1 MLIKSDFKDYYDCG
15 KAYDFEQEPLYI
27 RYSNHILI
35 QPFTFPERKS
45 TSPLKWMR
53 WKSYMLYSDLIL
65 GFCGK
70 VYFGHVKK
78 FNPNKIDR
86 VIYWEEGFDYGIE
99 AMEFRE
105 SPRKFLDSFKQFFE
119 LYNTPIFSIMLKW
132 HDFREDRTILTVN
145 PNLSMLHF
153 QTVRS
158 PYYAYQDLRMYLSNK
173 AAPEKP
179 IPTISN
185 EDMIA
190 AKGFDIKSSFRKA
203 KK

>member
-1 MLIKSDFKDYYDCG
+1 
-15 KAYDFEQEPLYI
+15 
-27 RYSNHILI
+27 
-35 QPFTFPERKS
+35 
-45 TSPLKWMR
+45 
-53 WKSYMLYSDLIL
+53 MLYSDLIL

-70 VYFGHVKK
+70 VYFGHVK
-78 FNPNKIDR
+78 FNTNKIDR

-119 LYNTPIFSIMLKW
+119 LHNTPIFSIMLER
-132 HDFREDRTILTVN
+132 HNFHEDRPVLTVN

-190 AKGFDIKSSFRKA
+190 AKGFDLKSSFRKA